1 MAVLTSS
8 QQTFVDITD
17 QRKLSAYLAS
27 NLPKTQVE
35 NPNVLPHT
43 CEPSWA
49 KTALKLTPVIF
60 LDQTPVSLG
69 ASGLTITWK
78 RKDGAGSESALTAGE
93 SASGGVLT
101 VSQDK
106 LVSASSGM
114 ITYICYISYLDTET
128 QNTVNIT
135 ADLTFTLVKNAENA
149 RLADVTADVY
159 AFKYNT
165 SGSLVGA
172 TQATLNA
179 QVQGVE
185 ILGWQYKKSD
195 GTWADYPTTSDN
207 ADITSA
213 TLIVKPTHAVFFND
227 VATIKLLTDDDAVF
241 DVITITRMRDG
252 AAGNGIKTITEYY
265 LASAQSSGVTTS
277 TAGWTTT
284 PQTTTTTNKYLW
296 NYRKIAYTNGSS
308 TDTTPAI
315 ISTHGS
321 TGATGN
327 GISSITQYYLA
338 TSAASG
344 VTISTEGWSTTPAAT
359 TTTNKYLWNYAKI
372 AYTNGTSTNTT
383 PAIIGTHGATGA
395 TGSGGLSVILGNESQ
410 SIACTNSGLVQA
422 AVDVEIPF
430 VGYVGITQTACTCSV
445 GTLPSGVTTKSNT
458 AATATAVGRLVLTF
472 AANATLG
479 SATTMNGSIPLTFTI
494 SGKTVTKSFSWSK
507 SNKGNTGAAGANA
520 VVFSVYAP
528 NGSVFQNQEGTLL
541 LDTAAYDG
549 STVISSGATYQW
561 AKYTS
566 GTWQNISG
574 ATGKSLTVNGA
585 DVVNV
590 QSYRC
595 TMTYKGKTYQDVIT
609 IEDKSDTYVSEM
621 LAIGG
626 FSFKNNLG
634 GKAVYV
640 IVRTNNKEV
649 DPLLGPI
656 STTAPTSPKAGD
668 YYYKVDHSAKTVTLM
683 KYSGSA
689 WAESAEKQSLTYN
702 WYMQDKDGN
711 AVDEFERTGKVIY
724 LHADDVDSLCTL
736 QCDVTK

>member
-17 QRKLSAYLAS
+17 QRKLSAYLTS

-93 SASGGVLT
+93 SVSGGILT

-315 ISTHGS
+315 ISTHGA
-321 TGATGN
+321 TGAAGN

-344 VTISTEGWSTTPAAT
+344 VTTATEGWSTTPAAT
-359 TTTNKYLWNYAKI
+359 TTTNKYLWNYTKFT
-372 AYTNGTSTNTT
+372 YTNGTSTNTT

-395 TGSGGLSVILGNESQ
+395 TGSGGLSVILGNEAQ
-410 SIACTNSGLVQA
+410 SIACTNGGLVQA

-430 VGYVGITQTACTCSV
+430 VGYVGITQTACTCAV
-445 GTLPSGVTTKSNT
+445 GTLPSGVTT
-458 AATATAVGRLVLTF
+458 
-472 AANATLG
+472 LG
-479 SATTMNGSIPLTFTI
+479 SASTMNGSIPLTFTI
-494 SGKTVTKSFSWSK
+494 SGKTVTKTFSWSK
-507 SNKGNTGAAGANA
+507 SNKGNTGAAGVNA

-574 ATGKSLTVNGA
+574 ATGKSLTINGS

-595 TMTYKGKTYQDVIT
+595 TMTYKSKTYQDVIT

-656 STTAPTSPKAGD
+656 STTAPGSPKTGD

-689 WAESAEKQSLTYN
+689 WAEAAEKQSLTYS

-711 AVDEFERTGKVIY
+711 AVDDFERTGKVIY